1 MAHIQ
6 CAKII
11 PATKFKVYDYLASP
25 QNFEEQVADF
35 FEAKWQ
41 NQGVQL
47 QPGAEFLFL
56 MTRFGVDQP
65 VRFVIDR
72 MVAGNSL
79 TYRQLSGIYARFVHT
94 IKFEDHGTNETLV
107 TDLVDYELP
116 FGILGRIAD
125 DFFARNDLKH
135 ILEARLDKAV
145 QKFTSVHSESSE
157 PQKEANF
164 NSI

>member
-11 PATKFKVYDYLASP
+11 PATKFKVFDYLTSP
-25 QNFEEQVADF
+25 QNFEELVANH

-41 NQGVQL
+41 NVGVQV

-56 MTRFGVDQP
+56 MTRFGVEQP

-72 MVAGNSL
+72 MVVGNSL

-94 IKFEDHGTNETLV
+94 MKFEDHGLNETLV

-116 FGILGRIAD
+116 FGIFGRMAD
-125 DFFARNDLKH
+125 DFFARGDLKQ
-135 ILEARLDKAV
+135 ILEARLDIAV
-145 QKFTSVHSESSE
+145 QKFGTDRNENLE
-157 PQKEANF
+157 TQKETQM
-164 NSI
+164 S